1 MTMKKILITLMLCC
15 SFAVQVSA
23 QEIYKEVKKI
33 MDDYET
39 IKNDTTKDLEV
50 RKVATFKW
58 DAIYYMILMGSD
70 KQTLT
75 EHELGTQVSS
85 MIEFVNIF
93 FDRMKKAKRD
103 ADKAAIL
110 AKFKAASRNH
120 IIYGDT
126 DKEAV
131 NAYVDHPNFL
141 TQFSL
146 DTDWTKALEDV
157 TQ

>member
-1 MTMKKILITLMLCC
+1 
-15 SFAVQVSA
+15 
-23 QEIYKEVKKI
+23 
-33 MDDYET
+33 
-39 IKNDTTKDLEV
+39 
-50 RKVATFKW
+50 
-58 DAIYYMILMGSD
+58 
-70 KQTLT
+70 
-75 EHELGTQVSS
+75 

-126 DKEAV
+126 DKETV

>member
-1 MTMKKILITLMLCC
+1 MKKILVTLMLCC
-15 SFAVQVSA
+15 SFIAQVSA

-33 MDDYET
+33 MDDYEA

-75 EHELGTQVSS
+75 ERELGTQTYS
-85 MIEFVNIF
+85 MIEFVNLF

-110 AKFKAASRNH
+110 SKFKAASRNNA
-120 IIYGDT
+120 IYGDT
-126 DKEAV
+126 DKETV

-146 DTDWTKALEDV
+146 DTDWAKALEAV
-157 TQ
+157 K